1 MTDYVGSLWCQ
12 LNDTDEM
19 PEEFTKKREAVLA
32 KLKDLDEKSKKM
44 LELLENDEV
53 IGALRSDKLAN
64 MQYLKENF
72 DVTVEMVDSLYDFGQ
87 CQYSCGSYA
96 TAADLLYQFRILVYI
111 LPLMVDVVD
120 CG

>member
-1 MTDYVGSLWCQ
+1 MVPASRYGRDARGVHQ
-12 LNDTDEM
+12 
-19 PEEFTKKREAVLA
+19 EEGGCLA
-32 KLKDLDEKSKKM
+32 QLKDLDEKSKKM

-72 DVTVEMVDSLYDFGQ
+72 DVTPEMVDSLYDFGQ

-96 TAADLLYQFRILVYI
+96 TAADLLYQFRILVCFC
-111 LPLMVDVVD
+111 LPPMFRVWDNWLT
-120 CG
+120 G